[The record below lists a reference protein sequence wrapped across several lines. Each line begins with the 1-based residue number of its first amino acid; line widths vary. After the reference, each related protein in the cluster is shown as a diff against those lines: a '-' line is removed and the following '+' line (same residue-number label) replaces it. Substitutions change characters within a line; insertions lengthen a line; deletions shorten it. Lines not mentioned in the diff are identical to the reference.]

1 MPDWVFRVVLPA
13 LWVWMIAGLSWKRVL
28 VRRRIGRDPVVIRPT
43 QPARSASAYLE
54 RALSVSTLLAT
65 IDVVWNALSRTA
77 VVETVGIAL
86 LRDSR
91 MLGALGIGLLAAG
104 FLVASAAVRQMG
116 TSWRVGIDR
125 DGPGE
130 LVSRGLYARVR
141 HPIYTGVL
149 LATAGL
155 ACVTTDALSLVVAA
169 STFVGLPVQARLEEE
184 FLLSRHPEEYPDYLR
199 RTGRFW
205 PRVSR

>member
-13 LWVWMIAGLSWKRVL
+13 LWVWMIAGLSRKRVL
-28 VRRRIGRDPVVIRPT
+28 VRRRIGRDPIVIRPT
-43 QPARSASAYLE
+43 QRARSASAYLE

-65 IDVVWNALSRTA
+65 IDMIWNALSRRSA
-77 VVETVGIAL
+77 AETIGIAL
-86 LRDSR
+86 LKDSR
-91 MLGALGIGLLAAG
+91 VAGVVGIGLLAAG
-104 FLVASAAVRQMG
+104 ALVSSMAVRQMG

-125 DGPGE
+125 EGPGE
-130 LVSRGLYARVR
+130 LVSSGLYGRVR

-149 LATAGL
+149 LATGGL
-155 ACVTTDALSLVVAA
+155 ACVTADALSLAVAA
-169 STFVGLPVQARLEEE
+169 VTFVALPIQARLEEE

-205 PRVSR
+205 PWAKG